1 MLFLKHINKKAKSET
16 DTGLSTV
23 SSLVG
28 GRMLNRDGSPNLQ
41 VKGMRFFERLN
52 IYHALLSMP
61 LWRFLL
67 IVVIFFIVINVLF
80 AGVYL
85 WIGLEHLGGIETH
98 SATEKFGEAFFFS
111 AQTFT
116 TVGYG
121 RISPVGFMASFV
133 ASLEALCGL
142 LSFAIATGLMYGRF
156 ARPKAYIQ
164 YSAHALFAPF
174 KDGVALMMR
183 LVPYTKNYL
192 VNAEARFTISMKVF
206 EEGVVKTRFFSAALD
221 INKASTLMSNW
232 TLVHPI
238 NHDSPLYGLKK
249 EDIEAAE
256 TELLVFL
263 EGFDESFS
271 STVVTRT
278 SYTYRDFVYGARFKP
293 MYHPSEDGNST
304 ILYLDKLDDYEPA
317 TLNIQFV

>member
-1 MLFLKHINKKAKSET
+1 MPFIKHINKKAKNET
-16 DTGLSTV
+16 ETGLSTV

-28 GRMLNRDGSPNLQ
+28 GRLLNRDGTPNIQ

-52 IYHALLSMP
+52 VYHALLSMSI
-61 LWRFLL
+61 WKFLL
-67 IVVIFFIVINVLF
+67 IIVLFFITINILF
-80 AGVYL
+80 AGIYL
-85 WIGLEHLGGIETH
+85 GIGLDHLGGIETTT
-98 SATEKFGEAFFFS
+98 AAEKFGEAFFFS

-121 RISPVGFMASFV
+121 RISPIGFMASFV
-133 ASLEALCGL
+133 ASLEALFGL

-164 YSAHALFAPF
+164 YSKNALFVPF
-174 KDGVALMMR
+174 KDGVALMVR

-192 VNAEARFTISMKVF
+192 VNVEARFTISLKIMEDGVMKN
-206 EEGVVKTRFFSAALD
+206 RFFSAALD
-221 INKASTLMSNW
+221 ISKASTLMSNW

-238 NHDSPLYGLKK
+238 QQDSPLYGLTKA
-249 EDIEAAE
+249 DIATAE

-271 STVVTRT
+271 STVVSRT
-278 SYTYRDFVYGARFKP
+278 SYTYREFIYGAKFVP
-293 MYHPSEDGNST
+293 MYHPSEDGSTT
-304 ILYLDKLDDYEPA
+304 ILYLDKLNAYEPA
-317 TLNIQFV
+317 PLPVSM